1 MAARQTSGRQAYSYN
16 RTTRQAYV
24 YGNVAAQPEYEP
36 RRRKEEPK
44 RRKRVSHQ
52 VRKNRKKA
60 LHMSQGYVIFL
71 AVAAICALLIC
82 VNYVNL
88 QSKIT
93 KRSKNITAMQE
104 ELASMREENTT
115 RYNAVMDSVNLEEV
129 RKTAQEKLGM
139 VYAADAQIVEYQ
151 KPSSDYVKQYEKIP
165 KEGVLAQSDKK

>member
-1 MAARQTSGRQAYSYN
+1 MAAGQASRRQAQNYN
-16 RTTRQAYV
+16 RTVRQDYV
-24 YGNVAAQPEYEP
+24 HGNVAAQPDYEP
-36 RRRKEEPK
+36 RRRREEPK
-44 RRKRVSHQ
+44 RHKKVSRQ
-52 VRKNRKKA
+52 VRKNRRQA

-88 QSKIT
+88 QSGIT
-93 KRSKNITAMQE
+93 KKSKNITAMQE

-115 RYNAVMDSVNLEEV
+115 RYNAIMDSVNLEEV

-139 VYAADAQIVEYQ
+139 VYAEDAQIVEYQ